1 MIAAVEQTGCR
12 YMFVFIKK
20 NPKRAYI
27 NVIQDGRIY
36 PFVIVAIDRIGNIA
50 KAVSTPTSKHLSNK
64 YKILFPSN
72 PIYPGSIPNATEA
85 IAAISIKTTE

>member
-1 MIAAVEQTGCR
+1 MQKFCHFAS
-12 YMFVFIKK
+12 K
-20 NPKRAYI
+20 NIYKWPKRAYI
-27 NVIQDGRIY
+27 NVIQEGRIY

-85 IAAISIKTTE
+85 IAAILSLIHI